1 MQLARC
7 SPPSVHTS
15 IDSRTKPEVSAD
27 VVRARTRTQ
36 SKAAAAAPAD
46 NAAVISAVG
55 TALSSVNNAVYEG
68 ANESINIVS
77 RSSLDG
83 TSSVSRTQPHK
94 TGSAAPLYGSTSTA
108 ALISMRS
115 EIGTNSGGM
124 TKRSAS
130 ARATMSVGISG
141 AKTGMSRS
149 ALTPNVALASTLVPD
164 SDDAVALAIVR
175 VEPFLTTSASTTIGQ
190 TSGRTKRAVRPTNA
204 RSAGTNARIWRTS
217 I

>member
-1 MQLARC
+1 MFFAFPTTFGPTSISPQHRSLGEQCPGYRTTLSCMQLARC

-46 NAAVISAVG
+46 NAAVISTVG

-108 ALISMRS
+108 ALIS
-115 EIGTNSGGM
+115 
-124 TKRSAS
+124 
-130 ARATMSVGISG
+130 
-141 AKTGMSRS
+141 
-149 ALTPNVALASTLVPD
+149 
-164 SDDAVALAIVR
+164 
-175 VEPFLTTSASTTIGQ
+175 
-190 TSGRTKRAVRPTNA
+190 
-204 RSAGTNARIWRTS
+204 
-217 I
+217 